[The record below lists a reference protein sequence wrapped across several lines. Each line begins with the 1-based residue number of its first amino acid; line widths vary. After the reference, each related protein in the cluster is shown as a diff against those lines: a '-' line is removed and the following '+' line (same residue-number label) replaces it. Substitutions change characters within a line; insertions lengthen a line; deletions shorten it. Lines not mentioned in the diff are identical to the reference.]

1 MLSSHTITEILFFL
15 LTFVFLLHTGI
26 SEPSPGACRIWNLMA
41 ATYNSLEPA
50 DMEPEDLLPEWPF
63 TYRQGGVL
71 CVKWYWALTLLP
83 VTGLP

>member
-1 MLSSHTITEILFFL
+1 
-15 LTFVFLLHTGI
+15 
-26 SEPSPGACRIWNLMA
+26 MA